1 MPRKEPS
8 IAPSEREMDIMKV
21 FWEVGE
27 APVRTIHR
35 KMAPNG
41 EFALTTIQT
50 LVRLMAAKG
59 FLQVRSVNR
68 TLYYKPCYTIEQAG
82 SRFLHKV
89 FDGAMDRLVLSML
102 RAENLSAEELGE
114 IEKLIAHARA
124 EKQKPLEEKQK
135 PRKEKREEDQQ

>member
-1 MPRKEPS
+1 MPRQESPS
-8 IAPSEREMDIMKV
+8 APSERELDILKV

-27 APVRTIHR
+27 SPVRVIHQ

-50 LVRLMAAKG
+50 LVRIMAEKG
-59 FLQVRSVNR
+59 FLKVRNVNR

-89 FDGAMDRLVLSML
+89 FDGAVDRLVLSML
-102 RAENLSAEELGE
+102 RAENLSTEELAE
-114 IEKLIAHARA
+114 IEQLIVQA
-124 EKQKPLEEKQK
+124 
-135 PRKEKREEDQQ
+135 RKEKENQS

>member
-1 MPRKEPS
+1 MPRKRS
-8 IAPSEREMDIMKV
+8 HSAPSDRELDILKV

-27 APVRTIHR
+27 APVRTIHQ

-50 LVRLMAAKG
+50 LVRIMAEKG
-59 FLQVRSVNR
+59 FLQVRNVNR

-89 FDGAMDRLVLSML
+89 FDGAVDRLVLSML
-102 RAENLSAEELGE
+102 RAENLSTEELAE
-114 IEKLIAHARA
+114 IEQLIVQA
-124 EKQKPLEEKQK
+124 
-135 PRKEKREEDQQ
+135 RKEKENQS